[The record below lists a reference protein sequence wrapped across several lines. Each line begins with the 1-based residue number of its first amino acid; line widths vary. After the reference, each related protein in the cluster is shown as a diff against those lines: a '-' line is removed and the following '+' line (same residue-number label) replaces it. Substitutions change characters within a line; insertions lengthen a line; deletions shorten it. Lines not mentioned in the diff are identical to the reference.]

1 MIYNRAMHETRN
13 EFAAIAALW
22 TLIVVLT
29 AGAYLSHRLGVERT
43 AADARFDALGAE
55 LARARAEIASTTVA
69 LTDLQ
74 DETALHERAILSIEE
89 NLSDTKD
96 ESRAIADE
104 LSRARAEEAAR
115 AAALS
120 AEVARVS
127 GTVGTLD
134 KLARTDPELL
144 QKYSKVY
151 FLNEHYTPE
160 RLSEI
165 EKKYLYHEDRA
176 QLFHSELLP
185 ELVGMIEAASSSGV
199 VLYVKSAY
207 RSFDE
212 QQSLKNAYTVTY
224 GAGTANQF
232 SADQGYS
239 EHQLGTTVD
248 FITPGLGGAFYGFE
262 KTAAY
267 DWLVANAWRYGFA
280 LSYPEKNDFYIYE
293 PWHWRYVGKALAERL
308 HNEGRNFYDL
318 DQREIDAYLVNFFD

>member
-1 MIYNRAMHETRN
+1 MHETRN
-13 EFAAIAALW
+13 EFSAIVALW

-29 AGAYLSHRLGVERT
+29 SGAYLTHRLGTESADHAERFRT
-43 AADARFDALGAE
+43 LEAE
-55 LARARAEIASTTVA
+55 LADTDQRLASTSAA
-69 LTDLQ
+69 LADL
-74 DETALHERAILSIEE
+74 ESKTALHERAILTIEDS
-89 NLSDTKD
+89 LSTTKD

-104 LSRARAEEAAR
+104 LSRARSEEAAR

-144 QKYSKVY
+144 QKYSKVF

-160 RLSEI
+160 RLAEI
-165 EKKYLYHEDRA
+165 EKKYLYTENRT
-176 QLFHSELLP
+176 QLFHAELLP
-185 ELVGMIEAASSSGV
+185 ELVAMIETASSSGV
-199 VLYVKSAY
+199 RLYIKSAY

-267 DWLVANAWRYGFA
+267 NWLVANAWRYGFV
-280 LSYPEKNDFYIYE
+280 LSYPEANAYYVYE
-293 PWHWRYVGKALAERL
+293 PWHWRYVGKNLAERL
-308 HNEGRNFYDL
+308 HNENRNFYDL